1 MEIKIR
7 GISKATISKIDEKAK
22 ELGYKSR
29 NEFLKTYLER
39 QFLYLDKLVEY
50 EGKYEILLD
59 KVLKVLDYN
68 TLALNKFC
76 EENLIDVEEIV
87 KEEKLVY
94 TAQEVA
100 KILHASPNYVYE
112 LIRKGKL
119 KAFKLKSIRILK
131 SALEDFIKQNEG
143 NDLSDIDNV
152 RRLSKYEDN
161 ER

>member
-59 KVLKVLDYN
+59 KLLKVLDYN

-87 KEEKLVY
+87 KEDRFKEEK
-94 TAQEVA
+94 
-100 KILHASPNYVYE
+100 
-112 LIRKGKL
+112 
-119 KAFKLKSIRILK
+119 
-131 SALEDFIKQNEG
+131 
-143 NDLSDIDNV
+143 
-152 RRLSKYEDN
+152 
-161 ER
+161 

>member
-1 MEIKIR
+1 MAGEKLDKDIKEIAVAVIEASGKGYEEWLNEQHKNVIF
-7 GISKATISKIDEKAK
+7 TNEKAK

-87 KEEKLVY
+87 KEDRFKEEK
-94 TAQEVA
+94 
-100 KILHASPNYVYE
+100 
-112 LIRKGKL
+112 
-119 KAFKLKSIRILK
+119 
-131 SALEDFIKQNEG
+131 
-143 NDLSDIDNV
+143 
-152 RRLSKYEDN
+152 
-161 ER
+161 